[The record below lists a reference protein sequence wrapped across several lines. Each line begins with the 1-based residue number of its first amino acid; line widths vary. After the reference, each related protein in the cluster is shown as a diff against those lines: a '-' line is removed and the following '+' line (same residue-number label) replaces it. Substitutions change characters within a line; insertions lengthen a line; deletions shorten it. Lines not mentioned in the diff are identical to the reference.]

1 MTKLL
6 KARLPCPK
14 CNSSDAYHEYEDG
27 GYCFSCKHSTR
38 GSKSLEIDEMN
49 EDEGEFV
56 YRHKPHRGL
65 SVETLRHYGI
75 LTKYSAHTDEEICT
89 YFPYA
94 KGAGKTRTPDKKFY
108 SVGDMKNVHLFGKN
122 LFPAGSST
130 EITITEGE
138 YDAASVYQIVGRPA
152 VSVRSS
158 SHARNDCRE
167 EWEYLNSFKKIV
179 LAFDSDGP
187 GQKAAQEVAALF
199 DFNKVYQV
207 EIDPKLKD
215 ANGYL
220 QANMGE
226 PFKRAWW
233 NAKRYMPEGVLS
245 TFKEFEECLDDS
257 TYQDP
262 IGEWPFPRLQD
273 ATYGLR
279 PGEITLFTALEGIGK
294 TEIIRAVEHHILKN
308 TEHNVGIIHLE
319 ENKARTLKGLAGIE
333 LRIPVHLPDAQVDP
347 REVKD
352 VLKKLIKRDDR
363 LHVYSHFGSDD
374 PDVILDTIRFMA
386 GACECRIIFLDHIT
400 MLATGLQEKDERQ
413 TLDYISTRLGSM
425 VNELKFHLVL
435 ISHVNDVGQTRGSR
449 NISKI
454 ANTRV
459 DMFRDITSPDEG
471 IRNTTQ
477 LSVSKN
483 RFASITGPAGTLWF
497 DRATFT
503 LNEIEDA
510 HDVIPT

>member
-1 MTKLL
+1 
-6 KARLPCPK
+6 
-14 CNSSDAYHEYEDG
+14 
-27 GYCFSCKHSTR
+27 
-38 GSKSLEIDEMN
+38 
-49 EDEGEFV
+49 
-56 YRHKPHRGL
+56 
-65 SVETLRHYGI
+65 
-75 LTKYSAHTDEEICT
+75 
-89 YFPYA
+89 
-94 KGAGKTRTPDKKFY
+94 
-108 SVGDMKNVHLFGKN
+108 
-122 LFPAGSST
+122 
-130 EITITEGE
+130 
-138 YDAASVYQIVGRPA
+138 
-152 VSVRSS
+152 
-158 SHARNDCRE
+158 
-167 EWEYLNSFKKIV
+167 
-179 LAFDSDGP
+179 
-187 GQKAAQEVAALF
+187 
-199 DFNKVYQV
+199 
-207 EIDPKLKD
+207 
-215 ANGYL
+215 
-220 QANMGE
+220 
-226 PFKRAWW
+226 
-233 NAKRYMPEGVLS
+233 
-245 TFKEFEECLDDS
+245 
-257 TYQDP
+257 
-262 IGEWPFPRLQD
+262 
-273 ATYGLR
+273 
-279 PGEITLFTALEGIGK
+279 
-294 TEIIRAVEHHILKN
+294 
-308 TEHNVGIIHLE
+308 VGIIHLE